1 MADTSRELRGRP
13 VTADAARTAVTRLIN
28 SHFRNANS
36 ARCSI
41 PLNAM
46 DDDVVAADYVEEASE
61 RIKELEAKLAA
72 LDWTEITES
81 NLPKVGDEVMR
92 FRADKIRQTVYAV
105 DGTEEQNTL
114 IICLARGDTHFRPIN
129 PPVQP

>member
-1 MADTSRELRGRP
+1 MAKI
-13 VTADAARTAVTRLIN
+13 TRAHKVCDQQL
-28 SHFRNANS
+28 HVLQER
-36 ARCSI
+36 
-41 PLNAM
+41 
-46 DDDVVAADYVEEASE
+46 VA
-61 RIKELEAKLAA
+61 ELEAKLAA
-72 LDWTEITES
+72 LDWTPITES

-129 PPVQP
+129 PPPPSGAKGETKP